1 MIEAALC
8 NYLQNNLELP
18 VYAERPENPPG
29 AYYLIDKIGG
39 GGSRFVHKST
49 FAIQSIVK
57 AEPSNSKESAMILN
71 EDLKGAMI
79 SDNGGALNI
88 SEVTKVEL
96 NGDYDF
102 TDPESKEY
110 RYQAVYEICHY

>member
-1 MIEAALC
+1 M
-8 NYLQNNLELP
+8 
-18 VYAERPENPPG
+18 R
-29 AYYLIDKIGG
+29 
-39 GGSRFVHKST
+39 
-49 FAIQSIVK
+49 
-57 AEPSNSKESAMILN
+57 LN
-71 EDLKGAMI
+71 EDLKWAMI
-79 SDNGGALNI
+79 YDNGGALNI